1 MSRRTILVVLF
12 AGALAVGAFAQ
23 AFTVSYLDGTVELQS
38 ASGWTAV
45 AIGDKVP
52 ADATV
57 RVSQAGS
64 LELLRAKTKITL
76 LKDGVYSMA
85 SLSAAAGRSGS
96 AGVGGTIS
104 QKLQTL
110 VTEKP
115 KASAAGGVR
124 GAEQGTATVT
134 WVDENDETRTRV
146 QTLLEKHLYPE
157 AVSLLN
163 DSIKESTSDE
173 DTAELTY
180 LLGVAYYGQGQVAK
194 SFRALAKVTP
204 QADAPWYA
212 RYVILKAQVLV
223 DTQNYGDAL
232 DLLTPFIA
240 SYPSGEATQVAY
252 LLSGLSQAG
261 LGNKAAA
268 KSALDAGFQLNPGSD
283 TAKLID
289 QQRSSL

>member
-1 MSRRTILVVLF
+1 MSRKAILVVLF
-12 AGALAVGAFAQ
+12 AGVLAAGAFAQ

-38 ASGWTAV
+38 AKGWTAIAV
-45 AIGDKVP
+45 GDKVA

-57 RVSQAGS
+57 RVSQTGS

-85 SLSAAAGRSGS
+85 SLAAAAGKGPST
-96 AGVGGTIS
+96 GVGSTIA
-104 QKLQTL
+104 QKLQSL

-146 QTLLEKHLYPE
+146 QALLDRQLYRE
-157 AVSLLN
+157 AVSVLN

-180 LLGVAYYGQGQVAK
+180 MLGVAYYGQGQVAK

-223 DTQNYGDAL
+223 DTQNYRDAL

-252 LLSGLSQAG
+252 LLSGLSQGG
-261 LGNKAAA
+261 LGNKGAA
-268 KSALDAGFQLNPGSD
+268 KSALDAGFQLDPTTD

-289 QQRSSL
+289 QQRGSL

>member
-1 MSRRTILVVLF
+1 MSRRTILAVLF
-12 AGALAVGAFAQ
+12 ACVLAAGAFAQ
-23 AFTVSYLDGTVELQS
+23 AFTVNYLDGTVEMQS
-38 ASGWTAV
+38 ARGWTSV

-57 RVSQAGS
+57 RISQAGS

-85 SLSAAAGRSGS
+85 SLSAAVGKGVS
-96 AGVGGTIS
+96 AGVGSTIA

-115 KASAAGGVR
+115 KANAAGGVR

-146 QTLLEKHLYPE
+146 EALLEKQRYAE
-157 AVSLLN
+157 AVSILN
-163 DSIKESTSDE
+163 DSIKDAGSDVE
-173 DTAELTY
+173 AAELTY
-180 LLGVAYYGQGQVAK
+180 MLGAAYHGQGQTAK

-223 DTQNYGDAL
+223 ETQNYGDAL
-232 DLLTPFIA
+232 DLLTPFISA
-240 SYPSGEATQVAY
+240 YPTGEATQLAY
-252 LLSGLSQAG
+252 LLCGLSQDG
-261 LGNKAAA
+261 LGDKGAA
-268 KSALDAGFQLNPGSD
+268 KSALDAGFQLDPASD
-283 TAKLID
+283 TAKLIN
-289 QQRSSL
+289 QQRGSL